1 MHFKRN
7 AFIPIILSFS
17 LLISACS
24 QISSASIELINEV
37 IDFKTQNKKPIEL
50 PEVASALSNSD
61 IPEYSGFPYIEIN
74 DNLPFFT
81 ASDLTT
87 RAFEEYSPLDSLGR
101 CGAAFANICQEV
113 MPTKEREY
121 IGMVKPSG
129 WHTTKYDFID
139 GKYLYN
145 RCHLIGYQ
153 LAGENANNQNLITG
167 TRFLNAS
174 TMLPFENL
182 VANYVK
188 NTDNHVLYRVTP
200 IFNEDNLLATGLL
213 MEGYSVEDKGVGICF
228 NVFCYNVQPG
238 VIIDYSTGES
248 YLDSQSSGASSYSVK
263 KPTFIANIKTKKFHT
278 PDCKS
283 VQDMN
288 VKNKFPLYS
297 TIEEALSQG
306 FLPCSSCIGPID

>member
-1 MHFKRN
+1 MHFKHSV
-7 AFIPIILSFS
+7 FIPIILSFS
-17 LLISACS
+17 LLLSACS
-24 QISSASIELINEV
+24 KISSTTIDLLSEV
-37 IDFKTQNKKPIEL
+37 IDFKTQSKKPIEL
-50 PEVASALSNSD
+50 PEVTSELSISD
-61 IPEYSGFPYIEIN
+61 ISEYSGLPYIEIN

-87 RAFEEYSPLDSLGR
+87 SAFEEYSPLDSLGR
-101 CGAAFANICQEV
+101 CGVAFANICQEL

-200 IFNEDNLLATGLL
+200 IFSEDNLLATGLL
-213 MEGYSVEDKGVGICF
+213 MEGYSVEDEGAGICF
-228 NVFCYNVQPG
+228 NVFCYNIQPG
-238 VIIDYSTGES
+238 VIIDYSTGDS
-248 YLDSQSSGASSYSVK
+248 YLDNKSSGTSSYSVK

-288 VKNKFPLYS
+288 AKNKFPLYC
-297 TIEEALSQG
+297 TLDEAIGQG
-306 FLPCSSCIGPID
+306 FLPCSSCIEMTD